1 MKLKQTLLI
10 TSTCFLI
17 ILVTIVFYGLVDE
30 NTNQSA
36 PTELSEFAR
45 KQAKPPSANEEVPS
59 EGEGYLNVEAEALVD
74 SRSDPPAAEQT
85 TKPPKHTVL
94 KASEGGSLA
103 HQMPPLPRGEALIR
117 LNDRQIAP
125 ENLHGHYQRVLIG
138 SETETRVELNWSGL
152 GADRPVF
159 VHAIHGGL
167 IDGEKG
173 GTYYTKGDGQLA
185 FNFKTTHEAG
195 RYEILLRSG
204 ASEEVLHF
212 WVPMG
217 VPEVDRYGL

>member
-1 MKLKQTLLI
+1 MKTKQTLLVPF
-10 TSTCFLI
+10 TCFLFI
-17 ILVTIVFYGLVDE
+17 MVTIVFYGLVDE
-30 NTNQSA
+30 NMDQSA
-36 PTELSEFAR
+36 PPDLSESKR
-45 KQAKPPSANEEVPS
+45 KQAKPPSANEEVLF
-59 EGEGYLNVEAEALVD
+59 EGDGYLNVEAEALVA
-74 SRSDPPAAEQT
+74 SRSDPPAAEQA

-117 LNDRQIAP
+117 LNGRQVAP
-125 ENLHGHYQRVLIG
+125 ENLRGHYQRVLVG

-152 GADRPVF
+152 GPDRPVF

-173 GTYYTKGDGQLA
+173 GTYYTKGDGHLA

-204 ASEEVLHF
+204 PSEEVLHF